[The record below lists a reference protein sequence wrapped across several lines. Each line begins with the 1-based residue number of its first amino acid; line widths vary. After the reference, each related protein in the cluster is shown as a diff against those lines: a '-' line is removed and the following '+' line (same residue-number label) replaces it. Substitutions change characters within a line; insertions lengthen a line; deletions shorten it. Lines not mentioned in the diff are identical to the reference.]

1 MGEEQRYSVYTTGAC
16 VAQHMALGTALL
28 LVEAMFQKYYE
39 DTRNGM
45 EITVRAE
52 KEEEDARP

>member
-1 MGEEQRYSVYTTGAC
+1 MGEEQRYSVYTLGAC
-16 VAQHMALGTALL
+16 IAEHMALSTALL

-45 EITVRAE
+45 EITVKAE
-52 KEEEDARP
+52 VENDAPD